1 VLYKDDGYTYPLPE
15 TGLNQTTQTH
25 MKRAILAFAAIALMS
40 SCSKQPIGI
49 LSIPIYEEDI
59 QRIQEAKAANTT
71 K

>member
-1 VLYKDDGYTYPLPE
+1 
-15 TGLNQTTQTH
+15 
-25 MKRAILAFAAIALMS
+25 MKLAILALTFTALMS

-59 QRIQEAKAANTT
+59 KQIQEAKQ